1 MNFMNVILIVWED
14 KMSLEIK
21 EKIEK
26 LNEELESKMR
36 FDTFTLNPDVVK
48 IQKEIVKLQ
57 KQCKH
62 EFNQTERV
70 CIYCGVMR

>member
-36 FDTFTLNPDVVK
+36 FDTFTLNPMLLK
-48 IQKEIVKLQ
+48 FKK
-57 KQCKH
+57 KQ
-62 EFNQTERV
+62 
-70 CIYCGVMR
+70 

>member
-1 MNFMNVILIVWED
+1 
-14 KMSLEIK
+14 MSLEIK

-48 IQKEIVKLQ
+48 IQKEIVNLQ

-62 EFNQTERV
+62 EFNQTESA

>member
-57 KQCKH
+57 KQCEH

>member
-1 MNFMNVILIVWED
+1 
-14 KMSLEIK
+14 MSLEIK

-62 EFNQTERV
+62 EFNQAERV